1 MIRKRINGYLWF
13 VNIYLTLDGY
23 ICTIKN
29 IKMSINSIFQFLV
42 PKDKKFFP
50 LFEQA
55 SNNLILLAE
64 TLHEAVNAPNA
75 EREVYFSKIEELE
88 VVIEE
93 ITHKTHLELSRNFIT
108 PFDREDIHSLI
119 KAIDNVA
126 DFMHGAASKMR
137 LYQVEKI
144 TKSIRKLTEINL
156 EACQLIGAGIKELK
170 VMDNKAIK
178 ETCKKINKLESKADI
193 VFDKAV
199 ADIFENETDAKN
211 IIKYKEVLSALES
224 ASDKCKSVSN
234 VMEQISV
241 KHS

>member
-1 MIRKRINGYLWF
+1 M
-13 VNIYLTLDGY
+13 TL
-23 ICTIKN
+23 N
-29 IKMSINSIFQFLV
+29 NLFQFFV

-55 SNNLILLAE
+55 SANLVLLAS
-64 TLHEAVNAPNA
+64 TLHEAVNAPKL
-75 EREVYFSKIEELE
+75 ERDELFKKVEELE
-88 VVIEE
+88 SVIEE
-93 ITHKTHLELSRNFIT
+93 ITHVTHLELSRNFIT

-119 KAIDNVA
+119 KSIDNVA
-126 DFMHGAASKMR
+126 DNMHGAASRIK

-156 EACQLIGAGIKELK
+156 EACQLIDLGIKELK
-170 VMDNKAIK
+170 DMKNPKAIK
-178 ETCKKINKLESKADI
+178 ETCKKINKLESKADV

-199 ADIFENETDAKN
+199 ADIFENESDAKN
-211 IIKYKEVLSALES
+211 IIKYKEVLSALEM
-224 ASDKCKSVSN
+224 ASDKCKSVAN

>member
-1 MIRKRINGYLWF
+1 M
-13 VNIYLTLDGY
+13 TL
-23 ICTIKN
+23 N
-29 IKMSINSIFQFLV
+29 NIFQFFV

-55 SNNLILLAE
+55 SANLILLAE
-64 TLHEAVNAPNA
+64 TLHEAVNAPKD
-75 EREVYFSKIEELE
+75 ERENYFKKIDELE
-88 VVIEE
+88 ANIEE
-93 ITHKTHLELSRNFIT
+93 ITYRTNIELSKNFIT

-119 KAIDNVA
+119 KSMDDVA
-126 DFMHGAASKMR
+126 DYMQGASSRIR
-137 LYQVEKI
+137 LYQVDKI

-156 EACQLIGAGIKELK
+156 EACQLIGISIIELK
-170 VMDNKAIK
+170 NMNHKIIK
-178 ETCKKINKLESKADI
+178 ETCKKINKLESKADV

-199 ADIFENETDAKN
+199 ADIFENENDAKN

-234 VMEQISV
+234 IMEQISV

>member
-1 MIRKRINGYLWF
+1 
-13 VNIYLTLDGY
+13 
-23 ICTIKN
+23 
-29 IKMSINSIFQFLV
+29 MSINNIFQFLV

-55 SNNLILLAE
+55 TANLVILAE
-64 TLHEAVNAPNA
+64 TLHEAVNAPKS
-75 EREVYFSKIEELE
+75 EREDYFSKIEELE
-88 VVIEE
+88 ATIEE

-108 PFDREDIHSLI
+108 PFDREDIHALV

-126 DFMHGAASKMR
+126 DYMHGAASRMR

-156 EACQLIGAGIKELK
+156 EACQLINAGVKQLK
-170 VMDNKAIK
+170 DMKDHKAIK
-178 ETCKKINKLESKADI
+178 ETCKKINKLESKADS

-199 ADIFENETDAKN
+199 ADIFENETDVKN

>member
-1 MIRKRINGYLWF
+1 MN
-13 VNIYLTLDGY
+13 
-23 ICTIKN
+23 
-29 IKMSINSIFQFLV
+29 INSFFQFLV

-55 SNNLILLAE
+55 STNLILLAE
-64 TLHEAVNAPNA
+64 TLHEAVNVPKA
-75 EREVYFSKIEELE
+75 EREEYYSKIEELE
-88 VVIEE
+88 ATIEE

-126 DFMHGAASKMR
+126 DNMHGAASRMR

-156 EACQLIGAGIKELK
+156 EACQLIGVGIIQLK
-170 VMDNKAIK
+170 DMNNLKLIK
-178 ETCKKINKLESKADI
+178 ETCKKINKLESKADV

-199 ADIFENETDAKN
+199 ADIFENETEVKN
-211 IIKYKEVLSALES
+211 IIKYKEVLSALEM

>member
-1 MIRKRINGYLWF
+1 MNL
-13 VNIYLTLDGY
+13 
-23 ICTIKN
+23 
-29 IKMSINSIFQFLV
+29 NSIFQFLV

-55 SNNLILLAE
+55 SANLILLAE
-64 TLHEAVNAPNA
+64 TLHEAINVPKA
-75 EREVYFSKIEELE
+75 EREDYFRKIEELE
-88 VVIEE
+88 AKIEE
-93 ITHKTHLELSRNFIT
+93 ITHTTHLELSRNFIT

-126 DFMHGAASKMR
+126 DYMHGAASRMR

-156 EACQLIGAGIKELK
+156 EACQLIGLAIKELK
-170 VMDNKAIK
+170 DLDGNHKKISDI
-178 ETCKKINKLESKADI
+178 CKKINKLESKADT

-234 VMEQISV
+234 VLEQISV

>member
-1 MIRKRINGYLWF
+1 
-13 VNIYLTLDGY
+13 
-23 ICTIKN
+23 
-29 IKMSINSIFQFLV
+29 MSLNNIFQFFV

-55 SNNLILLAE
+55 STNLILLAE
-64 TLHEAVNAPNA
+64 TLHEAVNAPKA
-75 EREVYFSKIEELE
+75 ERENYYKKIEELE
-88 VVIEE
+88 ATIEE

-126 DFMHGAASKMR
+126 DYMHGAASKMR

-156 EACQLIGAGIKELK
+156 EACQLIGIGIKQLK
-170 VMDNKAIK
+170 DMDNHKAIK
-178 ETCKKINKLESKADI
+178 ETCKKINKLESKADS

-199 ADIFENETDAKN
+199 ADIFENESDAKN
-211 IIKYKEVLSALES
+211 IIKYKEVLSSLEN
-224 ASDKCKSVSN
+224 ATDKCKSVAN

>member
-1 MIRKRINGYLWF
+1 MN
-13 VNIYLTLDGY
+13 
-23 ICTIKN
+23 
-29 IKMSINSIFQFLV
+29 INSFFQFLV

-55 SNNLILLAE
+55 STNLILLAE
-64 TLHEAVNAPNA
+64 TLHEAVNVPKA
-75 EREVYFSKIEELE
+75 EREEYYSKIEELE
-88 VVIEE
+88 ATIEE

-108 PFDREDIHSLI
+108 PFDREEIHSLI
-119 KAIDNVA
+119 KEIDNVA
-126 DFMHGAASKMR
+126 DNMHGAASRMR

-156 EACQLIGAGIKELK
+156 EACQLIGVGIIQLK
-170 VMDNKAIK
+170 DMNNLKLIK
-178 ETCKKINKLESKADI
+178 ETCKKINKLESKADV

-199 ADIFENETDAKN
+199 ADIFENETEAKN
-211 IIKYKEVLSALES
+211 IIKYKEVLSALEM

>member
-1 MIRKRINGYLWF
+1 
-13 VNIYLTLDGY
+13 
-23 ICTIKN
+23 
-29 IKMSINSIFQFLV
+29 MSLNSIFQFLV

-55 SNNLILLAE
+55 SANLIVLAE
-64 TLHEAVNAPNA
+64 TLHEAVNAPKN
-75 EREVYFSKIEELE
+75 EREEYFKKIEELE
-88 VVIEE
+88 ATIEE

-156 EACQLIGAGIKELK
+156 EACQLIGVGIKELK
-170 VMDNKAIK
+170 DMSNHKAIK
-178 ETCKKINKLESKADI
+178 DTCKKINKLESKADA

-199 ADIFENETDAKN
+199 ADIFENENDAKN

>member
-1 MIRKRINGYLWF
+1 MN
-13 VNIYLTLDGY
+13 
-23 ICTIKN
+23 
-29 IKMSINSIFQFLV
+29 INSFFQFLV

-64 TLHEAVNAPNA
+64 TLHEAVNAPKA
-75 EREVYFSKIEELE
+75 EREEYYSKIEELE
-88 VVIEE
+88 ATIEE

-126 DFMHGAASKMR
+126 DNMHGAASRMR

-156 EACQLIGAGIKELK
+156 EACQLIGVGIIQLK
-170 VMDNKAIK
+170 DMNNLKLIK
-178 ETCKKINKLESKADI
+178 ETCKKINKLESKADV

-199 ADIFENETDAKN
+199 ADIFENETEAKN
-211 IIKYKEVLSALES
+211 IIKYKEVLSALEM

>member
-1 MIRKRINGYLWF
+1 MTIN
-13 VNIYLTLDGY
+13 N
-23 ICTIKN
+23 
-29 IKMSINSIFQFLV
+29 IFQFLV

-55 SNNLILLAE
+55 SANLVVLAE
-64 TLHEAVNAPNA
+64 TLHEAVNAPKE
-75 EREVYFSKIEELE
+75 ERENYFKKIEELE
-88 VVIEE
+88 AIIEE

-126 DFMHGAASKMR
+126 DNMHGAASRIR

-156 EACQLIGAGIKELK
+156 ESCQLINEGIKQLRDMK
-170 VMDNKAIK
+170 NPKLIK
-178 ETCKKINKLESKADI
+178 ETCKKINKLESKADV

-211 IIKYKEVLSALES
+211 IIKYKEVLSSLEM

>member
-1 MIRKRINGYLWF
+1 MLRINDG
-13 VNIYLTLDGY
+13 LTLHVY
-23 ICTIKN
+23 FCRRKIN
-29 IKMSINSIFQFLV
+29 NMSLNSIFQFLV

-55 SNNLILLAE
+55 SKNLILLAE
-64 TLHEAVNAPNA
+64 TLHELVNHPKD
-75 EREVYFSKIEELE
+75 EREAYFTKIEELE
-88 VVIEE
+88 AIIEE

-108 PFDREDIHSLI
+108 PFDREDIYSLV
-119 KAIDNVA
+119 KSMDDVA
-126 DFMHGAASKMR
+126 DYMHGAASRMR

-156 EACQLIGAGIKELK
+156 EACQHIGNAIVELK
-170 VMDNKAIK
+170 DLKNMKPITDA
-178 ETCKKINKLESKADI
+178 CKKINKLESKSDN

-224 ASDKCKSVSN
+224 ATDKCKSVAN
-234 VMEQISV
+234 VLESVVV

>member
-1 MIRKRINGYLWF
+1 
-13 VNIYLTLDGY
+13 
-23 ICTIKN
+23 
-29 IKMSINSIFQFLV
+29 MSLNSIFQFLV

-55 SNNLILLAE
+55 SSNLILLAE
-64 TLHEAVNAPNA
+64 TLHEAVNAPKT
-75 EREVYFSKIEELE
+75 EREEYFKKIEELE
-88 VVIEE
+88 ATIEE
-93 ITHKTHLELSRNFIT
+93 LTHKTHLELSRNFIT

-126 DFMHGAASKMR
+126 DYMHSAASKMR

-156 EACQLIGAGIKELK
+156 EACQLIGVGIKELK
-170 VMDNKAIK
+170 DMKNHKAIK
-178 ETCKKINKLESKADI
+178 DTCKKINKLESKADS

-199 ADIFENETDAKN
+199 ADIFENEVETKN

>member
-1 MIRKRINGYLWF
+1 
-13 VNIYLTLDGY
+13 
-23 ICTIKN
+23 
-29 IKMSINSIFQFLV
+29 MSLNSIFQFLV

-55 SNNLILLAE
+55 SLNLTLLAE
-64 TLHEAVNAPNA
+64 TLHEAVNAPKA
-75 EREVYFSKIEELE
+75 ERENYFRKIEELE
-88 VVIEE
+88 AVIEE

-108 PFDREDIHSLI
+108 PFDREDIHALVKSM
-119 KAIDNVA
+119 DDVA
-126 DFMHGAASKMR
+126 DYLHGSASRMR

-156 EACQLIGAGIKELK
+156 EACQQIQIAIKELK
-170 VMDNKAIK
+170 DLKNLKAIA
-178 ETCKKINKLESKADI
+178 EACKKINKLESKADN

-224 ASDKCKSVSN
+224 ASDKCKSVAN
-234 VMEQISV
+234 VLESVVV

>member
-1 MIRKRINGYLWF
+1 M
-13 VNIYLTLDGY
+13 TLNEILQY
-23 ICTIKN
+23 
-29 IKMSINSIFQFLV
+29 LV

-55 SNNLILLAE
+55 SQNLTLLAE
-64 TLHEAVNAPNA
+64 TLHEAVNASKSD
-75 EREVYFSKIEELE
+75 REESYIKIEELE
-88 VVIEE
+88 VIIED
-93 ITHKTHLELSRNFIT
+93 ITHKTHLELSKNFIT

-126 DFMHGAASKMR
+126 DYMHSATSKMK

-156 EACQLIGAGIKELK
+156 ESCQLIAVGIQELK
-170 VMDNKAIK
+170 VMNHKGIK
-178 ETCKKINKLESKADI
+178 ETCKKINKLESKADS

-199 ADIFENETDAKN
+199 ADIFENEQDAKN

-224 ASDKCKSVSN
+224 ASDKCKSVAN

>member
-1 MIRKRINGYLWF
+1 
-13 VNIYLTLDGY
+13 
-23 ICTIKN
+23 
-29 IKMSINSIFQFLV
+29 MSLNNIFQFLV

-55 SNNLILLAE
+55 THNLILLAQ
-64 TLHEAVNAPNA
+64 TLHEAVNLPKDD
-75 EREVYFSKIEELE
+75 REEHFKKIEELE
-88 VVIEE
+88 AVIEG
-93 ITHKTHLELSRNFIT
+93 ITHTTHLELSRNFIT
-108 PFDREDIHSLI
+108 PFDREDIHDLI

-126 DFMHGAASKMR
+126 DYIHGASSRMR

-156 EACQLIGAGIKELK
+156 EACQLIGMAVMELK
-170 VMDNKAIK
+170 DLKNHKKIIEA
-178 ETCKKINKLESKADI
+178 CKKINKLESKADT

-224 ASDKCKSVSN
+224 ASDKCKSVAN
-234 VMEQISV
+234 VLEQISV

>member
-1 MIRKRINGYLWF
+1 
-13 VNIYLTLDGY
+13 
-23 ICTIKN
+23 
-29 IKMSINSIFQFLV
+29 MSINSIFQFLV

-55 SNNLILLAE
+55 ASNLIQLAE
-64 TLHEAVNAPNA
+64 TLHEAVNAPKV
-75 EREVYFSKIEELE
+75 ERDEYFKKIEELE
-88 VVIEE
+88 AVIEE
-93 ITHKTHLELSRNFIT
+93 ITHRTHLELSRNFIT

-119 KAIDNVA
+119 KSIDNVA
-126 DFMHGAASKMR
+126 DFMNGAASKMR

-156 EACQLIGAGIKELK
+156 EACQLIGVGIKELK
-170 VMDNKAIK
+170 VMNNKAIK
-178 ETCKKINKLESKADI
+178 ETCKQINKLESKADI